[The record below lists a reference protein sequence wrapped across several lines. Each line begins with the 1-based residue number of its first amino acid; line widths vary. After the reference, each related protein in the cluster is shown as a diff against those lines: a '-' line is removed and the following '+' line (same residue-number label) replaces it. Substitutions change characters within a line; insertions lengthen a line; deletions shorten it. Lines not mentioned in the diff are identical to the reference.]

1 MTVTEFSNEFDIF
14 YNSIATNSAPP
25 IDLYEKSVYLTRAQL
40 ELVNNYYNP
49 QGNKYKQGFEQ
60 STKRRN
66 DLKELIRTSKSTTVI
81 ASTDGISDDS
91 IFFRVPSN
99 TYLIIQEKALVSSTD
114 TCIDGTYIKV
124 VPKTHDEFDYQEDN
138 PFKQPDKTV
147 VWRLDYFMQSG
158 NNQNVELISPY
169 TLTEY
174 KFRYLLYPEPI
185 VLVDLL
191 TEYPTETLTIDG
203 ISQPQTCKLSVNVHS
218 EILKRAC
225 EMATAD
231 YNPERLAIK
240 AQMNTR
246 NE

>member
-1 MTVTEFSNEFDIF
+1 MTITEFSNEFDIF

-40 ELVNNYYNP
+40 EIINNYFNP
-49 QGNKYKQGFEQ
+49 AGNKYKKGFEQ

-66 DLKELIRTSKSTTVI
+66 DLKELIRNSKSTTIV
-81 ASTDGISDDS
+81 SSSEGLTDDS
-91 IFFRVPSN
+91 IFFRIPSN
-99 TYLIIQEKALVSSTD
+99 SYLIIQEKALVSSSD
-114 TCIDGTYIKV
+114 DCIDGTYIKV
-124 VPKTHDEFDYQEDN
+124 VPKTHDEFNYQEDN

-147 VWRLDYFMQSG
+147 VWRLDYSIQSG
-158 NNQNVELISPY
+158 TNQNVELISPF

-174 KFRYLLYPEPI
+174 KFRYLIYPDPI
-185 VLVDLL
+185 ILVDLL

-203 ISQPQTCKLSVNVHS
+203 VSQPQTCKLSVNVHS

-231 YNPERLAIK
+231 YKPKDLVIK
-240 AQMNTR
+240 TQMNSR